1 MSTPNGRTG
10 GRAGERP
17 LVSVTGPAGFLFLPP
32 RTDRKT
38 QTRQSGAGERFVQK
52 TGLVND
58 AHGIFQ
64 EGGWGPAPRSPSLCS
79 LCRSSPQLHP
89 NHSAIASNYAFISEL
104 CLGTAPIFRRLGRSD
119 HSDGQFLSAL
129 LFPPRHLEQSH
140 LKFIRRLRF
149 LCRWHSGSAIGVELR
164 KGALFRYANPGR
176 ASLKQCR
183 KFSCCR

>member
-1 MSTPNGRTG
+1 MCLHPMAGRAG

-64 EGGWGPAPRSPSLCS
+64 EGGAPPRNLPRSA

-104 CLGTAPIFRRLGRSD
+104 CLGTAPIFRRVGRPD
-119 HSDGQFLSAL
+119 HSDGQFFLPAL
-129 LFPPRHLEQSH
+129 LFPPRL
-140 LKFIRRLRF
+140 
-149 LCRWHSGSAIGVELR
+149 AISS
-164 KGALFRYANPGR
+164 
-176 ASLKQCR
+176 SLI
-183 KFSCCR
+183 